1 MDSVFFNFVDKEK
14 VKHKLASGE
23 FPFSR
28 YLFWDTPLENI
39 DVKKHSR
46 AIIERVITR
55 GSLED
60 FYTMLQMFNKEQI
73 TETVTK
79 SRILDRKTANFCS
92 YFFDIPKEKINVSS
106 YYD

>member
-14 VKHKLASGE
+14 VKQKLASGE
-23 FPFSR
+23 FPFSQN
-28 YLFWDTPLENI
+28 LFWDSPISSIHLQ
-39 DVKKHSR
+39 KHKQ

-60 FYTMLQMFNKEQI
+60 LYTLMQI
-73 TETVTK
+73 YSDAVIAENIVK
-79 SRILDRKTANFCS
+79 SRILDKKTANFCS
-92 YFFDIPKEKINVSS
+92 LAFNIPKSKLNVSS